1 MPQYTPGNKE
11 PTPVER
17 IPRQAIPGTLDPLVR
32 EPVRRQ
38 VTGTSRSAW
47 YELMGKGEAPK
58 PVRIGARAVAWRSSD
73 LQKWID
79 ERTQQ
84 GAAQ

>member
-1 MPQYTPGNKE
+1 MSQHNPGQ
-11 PTPVER
+11 PGASPAER
-17 IPRQAIPGTLDPLVR
+17 LPRQAIPATLDPLVR

-38 VTGTSRSAW
+38 VTGLSRSAW

-58 PVRIGARAVAWRSSD
+58 PLQVGARAVAWRASD

-79 ERTQQ
+79 ARVQQ